1 MSAAVPVSEMGM
13 VITMQES
20 SPAPRGS
27 LPELCTFGG
36 IALAD
41 MIRRRK
47 VSAEEVMATYLD
59 HIGRTNPAVNAII
72 SLRPRDELLAE
83 AREADDAVA
92 RGKVLGPLHGVPQA
106 IKDLA
111 LTRGL
116 LTTFG
121 SHLFAD
127 FVPDED
133 AIIVERMRAAGA
145 LIIGK
150 TNVPEYGYGSN
161 SYNPLFG
168 LTRNARRCDRHY
180 RRLERAVLESY
191 IGETARE
198 IFRMA
203 RVFVTGSADGLGKM
217 AAELL
222 IEQGYKVVL
231 HARSAARAEET
242 RKKVGGAEHIVVG
255 DLSSI
260 AETKSVADQVNRLGR
275 FDAVIHNAG
284 IGYREP
290 KLVKTVDGLPQLF
303 AVNTLAPYLLTALIT
318 MPKRLVYLSSG
329 MHYGAGSHLDDMLW
343 EKRRWNGSQAY
354 AETKFH
360 DVLLSF
366 AVARLFPEVKSNSL
380 EPGWVPTKMGGA
392 GAPDDIEKAHRTQVW
407 LATSDEPAA
416 TVSGRYFFHQKLRD
430 PDPATKD
437 VERQYLLLDLCRKVS
452 GIALSAP

>member
-1 MSAAVPVSEMGM
+1 MDVVD
-13 VITMQES
+13 V
-20 SPAPRGS
+20 
-27 LPELCTFGG
+27 
-36 IALAD
+36 
-41 MIRRRK
+41 
-47 VSAEEVMATYLD
+47 
-59 HIGRTNPAVNAII
+59 GR
-72 SLRPRDELLAE
+72 SR
-83 AREADDAVA
+83 DAVDWA
-92 RGKVLGPLHGVPQA
+92 
-106 IKDLA
+106 
-111 LTRGL
+111 
-116 LTTFG
+116 
-121 SHLFAD
+121 
-127 FVPDED
+127 FVVDREP
-133 AIIVERMRAAGA
+133 R
-145 LIIGK
+145 
-150 TNVPEYGYGSN
+150 
-161 SYNPLFG
+161 
-168 LTRNARRCDRHY
+168 RRCDRHY

-222 IEQGYKVVL
+222 IEQGHKVVL

-255 DLSSI
+255 DLSNI

-354 AETKFH
+354 AETKFQ
-360 DVLLSF
+360 DVLLAF

-392 GAPDDIEKAHRTQVW
+392 GAPDDIDKAHRTQVW
-407 LATSDEPAA
+407 LATSDQPAA
-416 TVSGRYFFHQKLRD
+416 AVSGRYFFHQKLRD

-437 VERQYLLLDLCRKVS
+437 VERQDLLLDLCRKVS
-452 GIALSAP
+452 GIALSAT